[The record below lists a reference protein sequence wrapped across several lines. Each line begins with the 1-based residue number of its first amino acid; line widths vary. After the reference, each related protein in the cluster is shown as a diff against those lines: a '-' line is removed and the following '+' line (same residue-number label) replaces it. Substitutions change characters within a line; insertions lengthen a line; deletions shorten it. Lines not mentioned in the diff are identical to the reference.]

1 MPAPSARY
9 YPIYRLTA
17 TGEGGSTSLVVS
29 VDSNELI
36 SSDALDTIVL
46 SLMDDLGAIPGAD
59 AVAGKKYTEAEAQF
73 PVPPAP

>member
-1 MPAPSARY
+1 MPAPTARY

-36 SSDALDTIVL
+36 SSDALDTIIL
-46 SLMDDLGAIPGAD
+46 NLRDQLAAIPGAD
-59 AVAGKKYTEAEAQF
+59 AVAGNKYTEAEAQF
-73 PVPPAP
+73 PTP

>member
-1 MPAPSARY
+1 MAAAPTARY

-36 SSDALDTIVL
+36 SSDALDAIIL
-46 SLMDDLGAIPGAD
+46 NLRDQLAAIPGAD
-59 AVAGKKYTEAEAQF
+59 AVAGNKYTEAEAQF
-73 PVPPAP
+73 PIPAP